1 MLLLEIELDQIRPL
15 EAIGKPLVAAFLSHL
30 EVSWRLK
37 VSVRLLY
44 CFLAVVQLKIGF
56 LQVEYFYFEVE
67 FIDSR

>member
-44 CFLAVVQLKIGF
+44 CFLAVVQLMNKIGF
-56 LQVEYFYFEVE
+56 LQVKYFYHRQV
-67 FIDSR
+67 I